1 MQKLIQYLDSRGV
14 RDGAYRD
21 FVLNSG
27 KKNLQFEIACV
38 DDFEYQ
44 VSHFFNESGKKGYGL
59 IPTNELLKTGTGPM
73 IAIGAIE
80 GDDVIC
86 LDLHSGAVYLWMIQT
101 GESEYMKA
109 ADSFAVFLRLNTA
122 R

>member
-14 RDGAYRD
+14 QDGAYRD
-21 FVLNSG
+21 LVQTG
-27 KKNLQFEIACV
+27 GEEKLQFEIVCA

-59 IPTNELLKTGTGPM
+59 IPTNELLKTHTGPM
-73 IAIGAIE
+73 MAIGAIE

-86 LDLHSGAVYLWMIQT
+86 MDLRSGAVYLWMIQT
-101 GESEYMKA
+101 GEGEYMKA
-109 ADSFAVFLRLNTA
+109 ADSFSEFLHLNTGC
-122 R
+122 